1 MANISL
7 PVSVRI
13 QIPKGLSDSNLER
26 KVLMK
31 GLSDA
36 GRKIK
41 TLSKHL
47 LNVKNK
53 GVASNPSEFPRR
65 VTGCMWRHVKV
76 HKAKKKDRYWVRV
89 QIDSI
94 ENEDFWYPAALMNGS
109 TKRNIKP
116 RKDAIW
122 EAHRQL
128 EQSTTTIVEA
138 SLAKSIKGW
147 F

>member
-1 MANISL
+1 MADISL
-7 PVSVRI
+7 PISVKVHM
-13 QIPKGLSDSNLER
+13 PDGLRGSDLDR

-41 TLSKHL
+41 TLSKRL

-53 GVASNPSEFPRR
+53 GAASTASEIPRR
-65 VTGCMWRHVKV
+65 VTGRMWRHVKV
-76 HKAKKKDRYWVRV
+76 HKAKRKDRYWVRV
-89 QIDSI
+89 QIDSF
-94 ENEDFWYPAALMNGS
+94 EDSKWYPAPLMYGS

-128 EQSTTTIVEA
+128 EQSTTNIVE
-138 SLAKSIKGW
+138 LAMTKSIKGW